1 MATYAAMIEIMDD
14 GIGEL
19 IDVLKEKGEFENTL
33 ILVLSDNGSTSED
46 KGGLSFPMLSNTPYR
61 GQKAQTWEGGI
72 SSPLIVSW
80 PDRLKAHAGS
90 VRHGRCHIVDI
101 LPTCLEATGVEFPS
115 SFRGKKPAAPH
126 GGSLLSAASGAELS
140 ERPMLWEH
148 GRRSAVYQ
156 DGWKLVSDAPDQ
168 AWKLYHL
175 KNDPT
180 EQKDVAKKFPDRVQT
195 LETLWK
201 NWANEYDVI
210 PWPKSGKKKSKP

>member
-1 MATYAAMIEIMDD
+1 
-14 GIGEL
+14 
-19 IDVLKEKGEFENTL
+19 VLKEKGEFENTL